1 ADEVRKLAEKTMQAT
16 KEVEGAIALIQE
28 STTDVVREMGEARD
42 RVVKTSGMAQEAGN
56 VLDEIV
62 NQSEVIAGMV
72 SGIATAA
79 EEQSSTSEEIND
91 NVTKIN
97 EMSQEV
103 SRGIQKANMSIREV
117 AEMSQNLSAL
127 VAKFRN

>member
-1 ADEVRKLAEKTMQAT
+1 
-16 KEVEGAIALIQE
+16 
-28 STTDVVREMGEARD
+28 
-42 RVVKTSGMAQEAGN
+42 
-56 VLDEIV
+56 
-62 NQSEVIAGMV
+62 VIAGMV

-103 SRGIQKANMSIREV
+103 SRGIQKANISIREV
-117 AEMSQNLSAL
+117 AEMSQNLSSL